1 MWEREDVGERGRGRE
16 RTREREDVG
25 ERGCGRER
33 MRERE
38 DEGEREIVRLRIQEI
53 TSSDKALKTFGMP
66 I

>member
-1 MWEREDVGERGRGRE
+1 
-16 RTREREDVG
+16 
-25 ERGCGRER
+25 

-38 DEGEREIVRLRIQEI
+38 EEREREIVRLRIQEI